1 MLLQRRNAQETR
13 GGPDLYYDPTQ
24 FVSSTC
30 TGARDC
36 RAGDPDYRV
45 GYFGNLGYNTV
56 TAPGLATFDFSLN
69 KNFRLTEEKRLQ
81 FRAEFFN
88 LFNRVNFALPDST
101 PFLSTGARDIQAGK
115 ITETRTT
122 ARQIQ
127 FGLKFIF

>member
-1 MLLQRRNAQETR
+1 MR

-45 GYFGNLGYNTV
+45 GYFGNLGYNTL
-56 TAPGLATFDFSLN
+56 TAPGLATFDFSVL
-69 KNFRLTEEKRLQ
+69 KNLKVSESKRLQ

-88 LFNRVNFALPDST
+88 LFNRVNFALPGDS
-101 PFLSTGARDIQAGK
+101 PFLSSGARNPQAGK
-115 ITETRTT
+115 ITATRTT